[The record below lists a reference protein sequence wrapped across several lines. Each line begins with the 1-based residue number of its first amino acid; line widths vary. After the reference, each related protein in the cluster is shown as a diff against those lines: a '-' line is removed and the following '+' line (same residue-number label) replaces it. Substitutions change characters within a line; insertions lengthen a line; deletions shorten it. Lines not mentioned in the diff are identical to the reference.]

1 MTSEN
6 IQDQVS
12 REYEIAQNQTFQ
24 TKLKMERIIAGWVA
38 VLKGEDMVRNEF
50 QVGVTTLS
58 DNIVSKLKVIL
69 EQVDGAAGEVESAQ
83 GSAQEAASSASQA
96 HDEAGTT
103 EGTIDEA
110 LGSLN
115 DASENL
121 GKLIAKMADDAW
133 LK

>member
-1 MTSEN
+1 MTTEN
-6 IQDQVS
+6 TRDQVS
-12 REYEIAQNQTFQ
+12 REYEVRQNELFQ
-24 TKLKMERIIAGWVA
+24 TKLKMERIIAGWVG